1 MTEMKPS
8 LPFFFCQ
15 IITMEMNIN
24 RKPGTDALTRNL
36 VVQLV
41 STKLTSFCNITDQL
55 FVTSTKAVK

>member
-1 MTEMKPS
+1 
-8 LPFFFCQ
+8 
-15 IITMEMNIN
+15 MEMNIN

-41 STKLTSFCNITDQL
+41 STKLTSYCNITDQL